1 MSEPVDVYGMFHA
14 LCDIAITEYPTAGQ
28 RRIEHARHSLS
39 LAMGYVWGMEDGGM
53 PEVREAYGREVNAY
67 WEFAYMYA
75 ITDLLYRME
84 RIYTMPSVRHAW
96 QSFRAGIDLREYAS

>member
-1 MSEPVDVYGMFHA
+1 MSEYVDLFGMFHA
-14 LCDIAITEYPTAGQ
+14 LCDNPDATP
-28 RRIEHARHSLS
+28 RRIEHARQSLS
-39 LAMGYVWGMEDGGM
+39 LAMGYVWGMEDNGM
-53 PEVREAYGREVNAY
+53 PAVTSAYGREVNAY

-84 RIYTMPSVRHAW
+84 RIYSMPSVRHAW